1 MRSAPARWRWPAK
14 RRNEDVNA
22 KKILI
27 IDDSPT
33 ELQMIAAPLR
43 AQGYDVVTAM
53 SGEEGL
59 SKAAAERPTLILL
72 DVVMP
77 GKNGFQMC
85 RILKQDPATKEMP
98 IVFVTSKDQPQ
109 DRFWGMKQG
118 ADGYVAKPFTRE
130 TLLDAV
136 QRLL

>member
-1 MRSAPARWRWPAK
+1 MS
-14 RRNEDVNA
+14 A
-22 KKILI
+22 KKILV

-43 AQGYDVVTAM
+43 AQGYEVVTAT

-59 SKAAAERPTLILL
+59 SKATEEHPRLILL

-85 RILKQDPATKEMP
+85 RILKDNPATKATP
-98 IVFVTSKDQPQ
+98 VVFVTSKDQPQ

-130 TLLDAV
+130 ALLDTVRA
-136 QRLL
+136 LL